1 MIYFTGDTHGDINGF
16 RERMRRNP
24 LTESDTLIVLGDF
37 GFSWDVPTENRW
49 MRDERPYRVL
59 FIDGNHE
66 NYTRMNRMKTEEMY
80 GDSVGVFGGNT
91 YRLFTGHMYTIEGK
105 KLFVF
110 GGASS
115 IDKDYRT
122 APGMVSLWGK
132 TWWEEEVPSYGKL
145 DYALE
150 TVRRNQWRF
159 DCFLSHT
166 TTPERKMRMFP
177 SLSPGFFDP
186 VESMIRALEEE
197 ITKNGGG
204 WKHSFFGHFHVD
216 ADDGRYHCLMN
227 RVIGLDAVGG

>member
-1 MIYFTGDTHGDINGF
+1 MIYFTGDTHGDIKAF

-24 LTESDTLIVLGDF
+24 LTGNDTLIILGDF
-37 GFSWDVPTENRW
+37 GFSWDVPTENSWLRES
-49 MRDERPYRVL
+49 RSYRTL

-66 NYTRMNRMKTEEMY
+66 NYTRMRRLGTEEMY
-80 GDSVGVFGGNT
+80 GDTVGVFGANT
-91 YRLFTGHMYTIEGK
+91 YRLLTGHMYTVEGR

-115 IDKDYRT
+115 IDKDWRT
-122 APGMVSLWGK
+122 DPERVALWGK
-132 TWWEEEVPSYGKL
+132 TWWKEEVPSYETL
-145 DYALE
+145 DYTLE
-150 TVRRNQWRF
+150 TVRRNQWKF
-159 DCFLSHT
+159 DFFLSHT

-177 SLSPGFFDP
+177 CLSSGFFDP

-197 ITKNGGG
+197 IESNGGE
-204 WKHSFFGHFHVD
+204 WKQSFFGHFHED